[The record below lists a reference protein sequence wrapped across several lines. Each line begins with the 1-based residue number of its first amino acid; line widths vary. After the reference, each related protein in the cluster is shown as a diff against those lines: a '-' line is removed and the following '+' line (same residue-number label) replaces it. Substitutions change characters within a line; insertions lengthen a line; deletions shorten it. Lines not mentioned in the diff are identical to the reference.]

1 MTINHHSLIFYAGN
15 QPKSVLITPV
25 FVLLSVR
32 DVVAGR
38 DLTIVRTDAE
48 EVYYFGM
55 YDGRVSQHEA
65 QLPGNLYP
73 RDLMAKSSFGQDSY
87 GAVSLGCK

>member
-1 MTINHHSLIFYAGN
+1 M
-15 QPKSVLITPV
+15 
-25 FVLLSVR
+25 FVHISVR

-55 YDGRVSQHEA
+55 YNGAVEQYEA

-73 RDLMAKSSFGQDSY
+73 RDLMAKTYYGQDSN
-87 GAVSLGCK
+87 GAVSQGCNWNILN